1 MNKYKDEKYRGYTIN
16 VCYDPYPESPREW
29 SKVAKILSFSRS
41 FIFDEHEYKDIDCLY
56 ADLLKEH
63 CSELYDELV
72 DHDFMWHDGITW
84 YFEDDEVLSRV
95 KKALENSVVIMPISC
110 YSHGGSTI
118 WLGHPNDKWDSGY
131 VGVALQ
137 TKEDTI
143 RECGADEQSWK
154 EVAKKNI
161 QNEVECLDQYIRGD
175 VYGYIIEDKDGDQ
188 TGSCFGF
195 FGNDGIAAAISE
207 AKSIVDG
214 EIRYKVMGNVRREPM
229 LFTYEEMCGA

>member
-1 MNKYKDEKYRGYTIN
+1 
-16 VCYDPYPESPREW
+16 
-29 SKVAKILSFSRS
+29 
-41 FIFDEHEYKDIDCLY
+41 
-56 ADLLKEH
+56 
-63 CSELYDELV
+63 
-72 DHDFMWHDGITW
+72 MWHDGITW
-84 YFEDDEVLSRV
+84 YFEDDDVSARV

-154 EVAKKNI
+154 EVAKKNM
-161 QNEVECLDQYIRGD
+161 QHEVECLDQYIRGD
-175 VYGYIIEDKDGDQ
+175 VYGYILEDKDGDNID
-188 TGSCFGF
+188 SCFGF
-195 FGNDGIAAAISE
+195 FGENGIAAAISE

-214 EIRYKVMGNVRREPM
+214 EIRYKVMGNERREPM